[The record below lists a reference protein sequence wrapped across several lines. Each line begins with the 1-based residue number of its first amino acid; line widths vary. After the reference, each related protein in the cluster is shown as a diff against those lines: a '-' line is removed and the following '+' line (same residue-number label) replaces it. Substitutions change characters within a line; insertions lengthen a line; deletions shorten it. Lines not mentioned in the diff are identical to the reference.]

1 MAKDIK
7 KDIDAV
13 KKTVKKVVT
22 SEETKKAVK
31 NVVDTTENAVQ
42 TAVETATQVVKKISN
57 KEVKPTVF
65 IQYDCHEAEISSIR
79 DKVIAD
85 FVEQGHSLDEITDM
99 KIYAKPQEATAY
111 YVINEGIQGK
121 VQLW

>member
-13 KKTVKKVVT
+13 KETVKKVVT

-31 NVVDTTENAVQ
+31 NVVDTTENVVQ

-65 IQYDCHEAEISSIR
+65 IQYDNREAEVSEIR
-79 DKVIAD
+79 EKVITD
-85 FVEQGHSLDEITDM
+85 FVNQGHSLDEIAEM
-99 KIYAKPQEATAY
+99 RVYVKPQEATAY
-111 YVINEGIQGK
+111 YVINEDIQGK